1 MCFQQEAH
9 FIMLP
14 RELHENLLKKRTR
27 QRDGGGPVRGG
38 D

>member
-14 RELHENLLKKRTR
+14 RELHENLKTAQGREMVAAL
-27 QRDGGGPVRGG
+27 
-38 D
+38 